1 MQAWRMIDKITEN
14 FEKISRDLAA
24 FLKRLL
30 ILLFKQIWNLKRW
43 TILSLTA
50 YQPSD
55 LVAQHQ
61 KVSQTRREIDVS

>member
-30 ILLFKQIWNLKRW
+30 ILLFKQIWNLKR
-43 TILSLTA
+43 
-50 YQPSD
+50 
-55 LVAQHQ
+55 
-61 KVSQTRREIDVS
+61 